1 MNNIK
6 NPKYDNDWVT
16 LGYLNKRINEGIAQP
31 NGQSSSNN
39 IPKNY
44 SAPPV
49 PPYNIDSLL
58 SYNGKLYKCIKERKS
73 GNFSWDDWKVIA
85 TDDTTINN
93 FLQNI
98 YALDKLEIQKQIDE
112 KIQSFRQDS
121 DPSVEWTTDIEKERH
136 KGDYWYNTS
145 NNTQWCYVKYPTNPV
160 TYGWGQIDVPNSV
173 YDKIDGKKSIYTSK
187 PNSYS
192 KDDMWIIEDSI
203 SDDDLPVDN
212 ENPIA
217 RGDWVFS
224 ISNSDVYNKT
234 HWKKYDENVK
244 ITYLENYY
252 YKKEVIDI
260 TVEEIERNIE
270 SEITKAKDAV
280 LVSVEQ
286 NYTTKETITELET
299 RVGDTETKVTEIE
312 TSTITNT
319 QDIAQ
324 IEVSVGNITNTVSNQ
339 STTISELE
347 ENQINLERRQASTE
361 LDINGF
367 KIQVETLAGTVSNM
381 SYNFTTDALKI
392 ANSNSKINSEL
403 DNTGLKIYNYSI
415 LSAIFTDKGSGID
428 KLIVTGTAQIGY
440 LKFTKATKGIRKN
453 KKCTQ
458 VFVLDTLV
466 EKLEDLESV

>member
-1 MNNIK
+1 M
-6 NPKYDNDWVT
+6 
-16 LGYLNKRINEGIAQP
+16 
-31 NGQSSSNN
+31 
-39 IPKNY
+39 
-44 SAPPV
+44 
-49 PPYNIDSLL
+49 
-58 SYNGKLYKCIKERKS
+58 
-73 GNFSWDDWKVIA
+73 
-85 TDDTTINN
+85 
-93 FLQNI
+93 
-98 YALDKLEIQKQIDE
+98 
-112 KIQSFRQDS
+112 
-121 DPSVEWTTDIEKERH
+121 
-136 KGDYWYNTS
+136 
-145 NNTQWCYVKYPTNPV
+145 
-160 TYGWGQIDVPNSV
+160 
-173 YDKIDGKKSIYTSK
+173 
-187 PNSYS
+187 
-192 KDDMWIIEDSI
+192 
-203 SDDDLPVDN
+203 
-212 ENPIA
+212 
-217 RGDWVFS
+217 
-224 ISNSDVYNKT
+224 
-234 HWKKYDENVK
+234 
-244 ITYLENYY
+244 
-252 YKKEVIDI
+252 
-260 TVEEIERNIE
+260 
-270 SEITKAKDAV
+270 
-280 LVSVEQ
+280 
-286 NYTTKETITELET
+286 
-299 RVGDTETKVTEIE
+299 GDTETKVTEIE